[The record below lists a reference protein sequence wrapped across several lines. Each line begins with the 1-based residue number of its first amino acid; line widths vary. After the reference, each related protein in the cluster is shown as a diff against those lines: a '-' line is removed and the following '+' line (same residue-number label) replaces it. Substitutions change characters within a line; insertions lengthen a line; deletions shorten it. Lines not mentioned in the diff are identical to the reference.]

1 MPMNRLAIIFLL
13 FLTASMAFTTTPN
26 IVHADSQ
33 LLSLVT
39 IIENARGHIKS
50 DIQSVDNIPGEVYRL
65 YDEGNKEANLLIK
78 AVEMEDT
85 VSSKQHFIAAMTAF
99 KKISIIIAD
108 LESQKVEKTVPIQ
121 GLLIKKYESNVKKLK
136 IIADRLKVDIDFQ
149 QIDQL
154 LTLAKSNYAQSE
166 FEQNEQVLS
175 KITSEGKQ
183 INKIL
188 YEINLQNKIHK
199 AKLFA
204 QKYTERINNLI
215 SQATKIGSLQNAQE
229 LERTKIHLLNANTT
243 SQISQNIKIVIVI
256 QQKLQGVQEIHEA
269 KLLNIKS
276 TLNSLEQKAK
286 SLSHDVTEYKAS
298 GHFLKKAFYLID
310 GAKKDLQ
317 GNPDLALKKIKVIKD
332 ILTKIEKM
340 IYISS

>member
-1 MPMNRLAIIFLL
+1 MPMNKLSVIFLL

-50 DIQSVDNIPGEVYRL
+50 DIQSADNIPQEVYRL
-65 YDEGNKEANLLIK
+65 YDEATKEANLLIK
-78 AVEMEDT
+78 AVEKEDSI
-85 VSSKQHFIAAMTAF
+85 SSKQHFIAAMTAF
-99 KKISIIIAD
+99 KKISIIIAN
-108 LESQKVEKTVPIQ
+108 LESEKVEKTVPVQ

-136 IIADRLKVDIDFQ
+136 IIADRLNADINFQ

-154 LTLAKSNYAQSE
+154 LTLAKSNYAQNE
-166 FEQNEQVLS
+166 FKQNEQILS
-175 KITSEGKQ
+175 KITTEGKQ

-188 YEINLQNKIHK
+188 YEINQQNQIHK

-215 SQATKIGSLQNAQE
+215 AQATKIGLLQNAQE
-229 LERTKIHLLNANTT
+229 LERTKMHLLNANTT

-256 QQKLQGVQEIHEA
+256 QQKLQGVQEIHEG
-269 KLLNIKS
+269 KLLHIKS
-276 TLNSLEQKAK
+276 TLDSLEQKAK
-286 SLSHDVTEYKAS
+286 SLSHDIVENNAS

-332 ILTKIEKM
+332 ILTKVEKM
-340 IYISS
+340 IYTLS

>member
-1 MPMNRLAIIFLL
+1 MPMNKLAIIFLL
-13 FLTASMAFTTTPN
+13 FLTASMAFTTPN
-26 IVHADSQ
+26 MVHADSQ

-50 DIQSVDNIPGEVYRL
+50 DIQSADNIPEEVYRL

-78 AVEMEDT
+78 AVEKEDSI
-85 VSSKQHFIAAMTAF
+85 SSKQHFIAAMTAF
-99 KKISIIIAD
+99 KKISIIIAN
-108 LESQKVEKTVPIQ
+108 LESEKVEKTVPVQ

-136 IIADRLKVDIDFQ
+136 IIADRLNADINFQ

-154 LTLAKSNYAQSE
+154 LTLAKSNYAQNE
-166 FEQNEQVLS
+166 FEQNEQILS
-175 KITSEGKQ
+175 KITTEGKQ

-188 YEINLQNKIHK
+188 YEINQQNQIHK

-215 SQATKIGSLQNAQE
+215 SQATKIGLLQNAQE

-286 SLSHDVTEYKAS
+286 SLSPDIVENNAS

-310 GAKKDLQ
+310 EAKKDLQ

-332 ILTKIEKM
+332 ILTKVEKM

>member
-1 MPMNRLAIIFLL
+1 MPMNKLAIIFLL
-13 FLTASMAFTTTPN
+13 FLTASMAFTTPN
-26 IVHADSQ
+26 MVHADSQ

-50 DIQSVDNIPGEVYRL
+50 DIQSADNIPEEVYRL
-65 YDEGNKEANLLIK
+65 YDEGNKAANLLIK
-78 AVEMEDT
+78 AVEKEDT

-108 LESQKVEKTVPIQ
+108 LESEKVEKTVPIQ

-136 IIADRLKVDIDFQ
+136 IIADRLKADIDFQ

-154 LTLAKSNYAQSE
+154 LSLAKSNYAQSE

-175 KITSEGKQ
+175 KITTEGKQ

-188 YEINLQNKIHK
+188 YEINQQNQIHK

-229 LERTKIHLLNANTT
+229 LERTKMHLLNANTT
-243 SQISQNIKIVIVI
+243 SQISQNIKIVIII
-256 QQKLQGVQEIHEA
+256 QQKLYDVQEIHQA
-269 KLLNIKS
+269 KILNIKS
-276 TLNSLEQKAK
+276 TLDSLEQKAK
-286 SLSHDVTEYKAS
+286 SLSPDIVENNAS

-332 ILTKIEKM
+332 ILTKVEKM

>member
-1 MPMNRLAIIFLL
+1 MSMNKLAIIFLL
-13 FLTASMAFTTTPN
+13 FLTASMAFTTPN
-26 IVHADSQ
+26 IAHADSQ
-33 LLSLVT
+33 LQSLVI

-50 DIQSVDNIPGEVYRL
+50 DIQSADNIPEEVYRL
-65 YDEGNKEANLLIK
+65 YDEGNKAANLLIK
-78 AVEMEDT
+78 AVEKEDT

-108 LESQKVEKTVPIQ
+108 LESEKVEKTVPIQ

-136 IIADRLKVDIDFQ
+136 IIADRLKADIDFQ

-154 LTLAKSNYAQSE
+154 LSLAKSNYAQSE

-175 KITSEGKQ
+175 KITTEGKQ

-188 YEINLQNKIHK
+188 YEINQQNQIHK

-229 LERTKIHLLNANTT
+229 LERTKMHLLNANTT
-243 SQISQNIKIVIVI
+243 SQISQNIKIVIII
-256 QQKLQGVQEIHEA
+256 QQKLYDVQEIHQA
-269 KLLNIKS
+269 KILNIKS
-276 TLNSLEQKAK
+276 TLDSLEQKAK
-286 SLSHDVTEYKAS
+286 SLSPDIVENNAS

-332 ILTKIEKM
+332 ILTKVEKM

>member
-1 MPMNRLAIIFLL
+1 MNKIAIIFLL
-13 FLTASMAFTTTPN
+13 FLTASMAFTTPN
-26 IVHADSQ
+26 IVYADSQ

-39 IIENARGHIKS
+39 IIENVRGHIKS
-50 DIQSVDNIPGEVYRL
+50 DIQSADNIPQEVYRL

-78 AVEMEDT
+78 AVEKEDSI
-85 VSSKQHFIAAMTAF
+85 SSKQHFIAAMTAF
-99 KKISIIIAD
+99 KKISIMIAD
-108 LESQKVEKTVPIQ
+108 LESDKVEKTIPIQ

-136 IIADRLKVDIDFQ
+136 IIADRLNADINFQ

-154 LTLAKSNYAQSE
+154 LTLAKSNYAQNE
-166 FEQNEQVLS
+166 FEQNEQILS
-175 KITSEGKQ
+175 KITTEGKQ

-188 YEINLQNKIHK
+188 YEINQQNQIHK

-215 SQATKIGSLQNAQE
+215 SQATKIGLLQNAQE
-229 LERTKIHLLNANTT
+229 LERTKTLLLNANTT

-256 QQKLQGVQEIHEA
+256 QQKLQGVQEIHES
-269 KLLNIKS
+269 KILNIKS

-286 SLSHDVTEYKAS
+286 SLSPDIVENNAS

>member
-1 MPMNRLAIIFLL
+1 MPMNKLAIIFLL

-50 DIQSVDNIPGEVYRL
+50 DIQSADNIPEEVYRL

-78 AVEMEDT
+78 AVEKEDSI
-85 VSSKQHFIAAMTAF
+85 SSKQHFIAAMTAF
-99 KKISIIIAD
+99 KKISIIIAN
-108 LESQKVEKTVPIQ
+108 LESEKVEKTVPVQ

-136 IIADRLKVDIDFQ
+136 IIADRLNADINFQ

-154 LTLAKSNYAQSE
+154 LTLAKSNYAQNE
-166 FEQNEQVLS
+166 FEQNEQILS
-175 KITSEGKQ
+175 KITTEGKQ

-188 YEINLQNKIHK
+188 YEINQQNQIHK

-215 SQATKIGSLQNAQE
+215 SQATKIGLLQNAQE
-229 LERTKIHLLNANTT
+229 LERTKMHLLNANTT

-269 KLLNIKS
+269 KILNIKS

-286 SLSHDVTEYKAS
+286 SLSPDIVENNAS

-332 ILTKIEKM
+332 ILTKVEKM

>member
-1 MPMNRLAIIFLL
+1 MPMNKLVIIFLL
-13 FLTASMAFTTTPN
+13 FLTASMAFTTPN

-50 DIQSVDNIPGEVYRL
+50 DIQSADNIPQEVYRL

-78 AVEMEDT
+78 AVEKEDSI
-85 VSSKQHFIAAMTAF
+85 SSKQHFIAAMTAF
-99 KKISIIIAD
+99 KKISIIIAN
-108 LESQKVEKTVPIQ
+108 LESEKVEKTVPVQ

-136 IIADRLKVDIDFQ
+136 IIADRLNADINFQ

-154 LTLAKSNYAQSE
+154 LTLAKSNYAQNE
-166 FEQNEQVLS
+166 FEQNEQILS
-175 KITSEGKQ
+175 KITTEGKQ

-188 YEINLQNKIHK
+188 YEINQQNQIHK

-215 SQATKIGSLQNAQE
+215 AQATKIGLLQNAQE

-243 SQISQNIKIVIVI
+243 SQISQNIKIVIII

-269 KLLNIKS
+269 KLLYIKS
-276 TLNSLEQKAK
+276 TLDSLEQKAK
-286 SLSHDVTEYKAS
+286 SLSHDIVENNAS

-332 ILTKIEKM
+332 ILTKVEKM
-340 IYISS
+340 IYTLS

>member
-1 MPMNRLAIIFLL
+1 MPMNKLAIIFLL

-33 LLSLVT
+33 LQSLVT

-50 DIQSVDNIPGEVYRL
+50 DIQSADNIPGEVYRL

-78 AVEMEDT
+78 AVEKEDT

-121 GLLIKKYESNVKKLK
+121 GLLIKKYESNIKKLK
-136 IIADRLKVDIDFQ
+136 MIADRLKVDIDFQ

-175 KITSEGKQ
+175 
-183 INKIL
+183 
-188 YEINLQNKIHK
+188 
-199 AKLFA
+199 
-204 QKYTERINNLI
+204 
-215 SQATKIGSLQNAQE
+215 
-229 LERTKIHLLNANTT
+229 
-243 SQISQNIKIVIVI
+243 
-256 QQKLQGVQEIHEA
+256 
-269 KLLNIKS
+269 
-276 TLNSLEQKAK
+276 
-286 SLSHDVTEYKAS
+286 
-298 GHFLKKAFYLID
+298 
-310 GAKKDLQ
+310 
-317 GNPDLALKKIKVIKD
+317 
-332 ILTKIEKM
+332 
-340 IYISS
+340 

>member
-1 MPMNRLAIIFLL
+1 MPMNKLAIIFLL

-50 DIQSVDNIPGEVYRL
+50 DIQSADNIPEEVYQL
-65 YDEGNKEANLLIK
+65 YDEGNKEANLLIES
-78 AVEMEDT
+78 VEKEDPI
-85 VSSKQHFIAAMTAF
+85 SSKQHFIAAMTAF

-108 LESQKVEKTVPIQ
+108 LESEKVEKTIPVQ

-136 IIADRLKVDIDFQ
+136 IIADRLKAGIDFQ

-154 LTLAKSNYAQSE
+154 LALAKSNYAQSE
-166 FEQNEQVLS
+166 FKQNEQILS
-175 KITSEGKQ
+175 KIMTEGKQ

-188 YEINLQNKIHK
+188 YEINQENQIHK
-199 AKLFA
+199 AKLFV

-215 SQATKIGSLQNAQE
+215 SQATKIGLLQNAQE

-256 QQKLQGVQEIHEA
+256 QQKLQGVHEIHES

-286 SLSHDVTEYKAS
+286 SLSPDIVEDNAS

-310 GAKKDLQ
+310 EAKKDLQ

-332 ILTKIEKM
+332 ILTKVEKM

>member
-1 MPMNRLAIIFLL
+1 MNKLAIIFLL
-13 FLTASMAFTTTPN
+13 FLTASMAFTTPN
-26 IVHADSQ
+26 IAHADSQ
-33 LLSLVT
+33 LQSLVI

-50 DIQSVDNIPGEVYRL
+50 DIQSADNIPEEVYRL
-65 YDEGNKEANLLIK
+65 YDEGNKAANLLIK
-78 AVEMEDT
+78 AVEKEDT

-108 LESQKVEKTVPIQ
+108 LESEKVEKTVPIQ

-136 IIADRLKVDIDFQ
+136 IIADRLKADIDFQ

-154 LTLAKSNYAQSE
+154 LSLAKSNYAQSE

-175 KITSEGKQ
+175 KITTEGKQ

-188 YEINLQNKIHK
+188 YEINQQNQIHK

-229 LERTKIHLLNANTT
+229 LERTKMHLLNANTT
-243 SQISQNIKIVIVI
+243 SQISQNIKIVIII
-256 QQKLQGVQEIHEA
+256 QQKLYDVQEIHQA
-269 KLLNIKS
+269 KILNIKS
-276 TLNSLEQKAK
+276 TLDSLEQKAK
-286 SLSHDVTEYKAS
+286 SLSPDIVENNAS

-332 ILTKIEKM
+332 ILTKVEKM

>member
-1 MPMNRLAIIFLL
+1 MNKLAIIFLL
-13 FLTASMAFTTTPN
+13 FLTASMAFTTPN
-26 IVHADSQ
+26 MVHADSQ

-50 DIQSVDNIPGEVYRL
+50 DIQSADNIPEEVYRL
-65 YDEGNKEANLLIK
+65 YDEGNKAANLLIK
-78 AVEMEDT
+78 AVEKEDT

-108 LESQKVEKTVPIQ
+108 LESEKVEKTVPIQ

-136 IIADRLKVDIDFQ
+136 IIADRLKADIDFQ

-154 LTLAKSNYAQSE
+154 LSLAKSNYAQSE

-175 KITSEGKQ
+175 KITTEGKQ

-188 YEINLQNKIHK
+188 YEINQQNQIHK

-229 LERTKIHLLNANTT
+229 LERTKMHLLNANTT
-243 SQISQNIKIVIVI
+243 SQISQNIKIVIII
-256 QQKLQGVQEIHEA
+256 QQKLYDVQEIHQA
-269 KLLNIKS
+269 KILNIKS
-276 TLNSLEQKAK
+276 TLDSLEQKAK
-286 SLSHDVTEYKAS
+286 SLSPDIVENNAS

-332 ILTKIEKM
+332 ILTKVEKM

>member
-1 MPMNRLAIIFLL
+1 MNKLAIIFLL
-13 FLTASMAFTTTPN
+13 FLTASMAFTTPN
-26 IVHADSQ
+26 IAHADSQ
-33 LLSLVT
+33 LQSLVI

-50 DIQSVDNIPGEVYRL
+50 DIQSADNIPQEVYRL
-65 YDEGNKEANLLIK
+65 YDEATKEANLLIK
-78 AVEMEDT
+78 AVEKEDSI
-85 VSSKQHFIAAMTAF
+85 SSKQHFIAAMTAF
-99 KKISIIIAD
+99 KKISIIIAN
-108 LESQKVEKTVPIQ
+108 LESEKVEKTVPVQ

-136 IIADRLKVDIDFQ
+136 IIADRLNADINFQ

-154 LTLAKSNYAQSE
+154 LTLAKSNYAQNE
-166 FEQNEQVLS
+166 FKQNEQILS
-175 KITSEGKQ
+175 KITTEGKQ

-188 YEINLQNKIHK
+188 YEINQQNQIHK

-215 SQATKIGSLQNAQE
+215 SQATKIGLLQNAQE
-229 LERTKIHLLNANTT
+229 LERTKMHLLNANTT

-256 QQKLQGVQEIHEA
+256 QQKLQGVQEIHEG
-269 KLLNIKS
+269 KLLHIKS
-276 TLNSLEQKAK
+276 TLDSLEQKAK
-286 SLSHDVTEYKAS
+286 SLSHDIVENNAS

-332 ILTKIEKM
+332 ILTKVEKM
-340 IYISS
+340 IYTLS

>member
-1 MPMNRLAIIFLL
+1 MPMNKLAIIFLL

-50 DIQSVDNIPGEVYRL
+50 DIQSADNIPEEVYRL

-78 AVEMEDT
+78 AVEKEDSI
-85 VSSKQHFIAAMTAF
+85 SSKQHFIAAMTAF

-108 LESQKVEKTVPIQ
+108 LESEKVEKTVPVQ

-136 IIADRLKVDIDFQ
+136 LIADRLKAGIDFQ

-154 LTLAKSNYAQSE
+154 LTLAKSNYAQNE
-166 FEQNEQVLS
+166 FEQNEQILS
-175 KITSEGKQ
+175 KITTEGKQ

-188 YEINLQNKIHK
+188 YEINQQNQIHK

-204 QKYTERINNLI
+204 QKYTERINDLI
-215 SQATKIGSLQNAQE
+215 SQATKIGLLQNAQE

-256 QQKLQGVQEIHEA
+256 QQKLQGVQEIHES
-269 KLLNIKS
+269 KILNIKS

-286 SLSHDVTEYKAS
+286 SLSPDIVENNAS

-310 GAKKDLQ
+310 EAKKDLQ

-332 ILTKIEKM
+332 ILTKVEKM

>member
-1 MPMNRLAIIFLL
+1 MSMNKLVIIFLL
-13 FLTASMAFTTTPN
+13 FLTASMAFTTPN
-26 IVHADSQ
+26 IAHADSQ

-50 DIQSVDNIPGEVYRL
+50 DIQSADNIPKEVYQL

-78 AVEMEDT
+78 AVEKEDSI
-85 VSSKQHFIAAMTAF
+85 SSKQHFIAAMTAF

-108 LESQKVEKTVPIQ
+108 LESEKVEKTIPVQ

-136 IIADRLKVDIDFQ
+136 LIADRLNADINFQ

-154 LTLAKSNYAQSE
+154 LTLAKSNYAQNE
-166 FEQNEQVLS
+166 FEQNEQILS
-175 KITSEGKQ
+175 KITTEGKQ

-188 YEINLQNKIHK
+188 YEINQQNQIHK

-215 SQATKIGSLQNAQE
+215 SQATKIGLLQNAQE
-229 LERTKIHLLNANTT
+229 LERTKMLLLNANTT

-256 QQKLQGVQEIHEA
+256 QQKLQGIQEIHES
-269 KLLNIKS
+269 KLLHIKS
-276 TLNSLEQKAK
+276 TLDSLEQKAK
-286 SLSHDVTEYKAS
+286 SLSPDIVEINAS

-310 GAKKDLQ
+310 EAKKDLQ
-317 GNPDLALKKIKVIKD
+317 GNSDLALKKIKVIKD
-332 ILTKIEKM
+332 ILTKVEKM

>member
-1 MPMNRLAIIFLL
+1 MSMNKLAIIFLL
-13 FLTASMAFTTTPN
+13 FLTASMAFTTPN

-50 DIQSVDNIPGEVYRL
+50 DIQSAGNIPEEVYRL
-65 YDEGNKEANLLIK
+65 YDEGNKAANLLIK
-78 AVEMEDT
+78 AVEKEDT

-108 LESQKVEKTVPIQ
+108 LESEKVEKTVPIQ

-136 IIADRLKVDIDFQ
+136 IIADRLKADIDFR

-154 LTLAKSNYAQSE
+154 LSLAKSNYAQSE

-175 KITSEGKQ
+175 KITTEGRQ

-188 YEINLQNKIHK
+188 YEINQQNQIHK

-215 SQATKIGSLQNAQE
+215 SQATKIGLLQNAQE
-229 LERTKIHLLNANTT
+229 LERTKIQLLNSNTT
-243 SQISQNIKIVIVI
+243 SQISQNIKIVIII
-256 QQKLQGVQEIHEA
+256 QQKLYDVQEIHQA
-269 KLLNIKS
+269 KILNIKS
-276 TLNSLEQKAK
+276 MLDSLEQKAK
-286 SLSHDVTEYKAS
+286 SLSPDIVENNAS

-332 ILTKIEKM
+332 ILTKVEKM

>member
-1 MPMNRLAIIFLL
+1 MPMNKLAIIFLL

-50 DIQSVDNIPGEVYRL
+50 DIQSADNIPEEVYRL
-65 YDEGNKEANLLIK
+65 YDEGNKAANLLIK
-78 AVEMEDT
+78 AVEKEDT

-108 LESQKVEKTVPIQ
+108 LESEKVEKTVPIQ

-136 IIADRLKVDIDFQ
+136 IIADRLKADIDFQ

-154 LTLAKSNYAQSE
+154 LSLAKSNYAQSE

-175 KITSEGKQ
+175 KITTEGKQ

-188 YEINLQNKIHK
+188 YEINQQNQIHK

-215 SQATKIGSLQNAQE
+215 SQATKIGLLQNAQE
-229 LERTKIHLLNANTT
+229 LERTKMHLLNANTT

-269 KLLNIKS
+269 KILNIKS

-286 SLSHDVTEYKAS
+286 SLSPDIVENNAS

-332 ILTKIEKM
+332 ILTKVEKM

>member
-33 LLSLVT
+33 LQSLVT

-50 DIQSVDNIPGEVYRL
+50 DIQSADNLPEEVYRL
-65 YDEGNKEANLLIK
+65 YDEGNKEANLLIE
-78 AVEMEDT
+78 AVEKEDPI
-85 VSSKQHFIAAMTAF
+85 SSKQHFIAAMTAF

-108 LESQKVEKTVPIQ
+108 LESEKAEKTVPIQ

-136 IIADRLKVDIDFQ
+136 IIADRLKAGIDFQ

-154 LTLAKSNYAQSE
+154 LALAKSNYAQSE
-166 FEQNEQVLS
+166 FKQNEQILS
-175 KITSEGKQ
+175 KIMTEGKQ

-188 YEINLQNKIHK
+188 YEINQQNQIHK

-215 SQATKIGSLQNAQE
+215 AQATKIGLLQNAQE

-256 QQKLQGVQEIHEA
+256 QQKLQGVHEIHES

-286 SLSHDVTEYKAS
+286 SLSPDIVENNAS

-332 ILTKIEKM
+332 ILTKVEKM

>member
-1 MPMNRLAIIFLL
+1 MSMNKLAIIFLL
-13 FLTASMAFTTTPN
+13 FLTASMAFTTPN
-26 IVHADSQ
+26 IAHADSQ
-33 LLSLVT
+33 LQSLVI

-50 DIQSVDNIPGEVYRL
+50 DIQSADNIPEEVYRL
-65 YDEGNKEANLLIK
+65 YDKGNKEVNLLMK
-78 AVEMEDT
+78 AVEKEDLI
-85 VSSKQHFIAAMTAF
+85 SSKQHFIAAMTAF

-108 LESQKVEKTVPIQ
+108 LESEKVEKTIPVQ
-121 GLLIKKYESNVKKLK
+121 GLLIKKYELNVKKLK
-136 IIADRLKVDIDFQ
+136 IIADRLKADIDFQ
-149 QIDQL
+149 HIDQL
-154 LTLAKSNYAQSE
+154 LTLAKSNYVQSE
-166 FEQNEQVLS
+166 FKQNEQVLS
-175 KITSEGKQ
+175 KITTEGKQ

-188 YEINLQNKIHK
+188 YEINQQNQIHK

-215 SQATKIGSLQNAQE
+215 SQATKIGLLQNAQE
-229 LERTKIHLLNANTT
+229 LERTKMHLLNANTT

-269 KLLNIKS
+269 KLLHIKS
-276 TLNSLEQKAK
+276 TLDSLEQKAK
-286 SLSHDVTEYKAS
+286 SLSHDIVENNAS

-332 ILTKIEKM
+332 ILTKVEKM
-340 IYISS
+340 IYILS

>member
-1 MPMNRLAIIFLL
+1 MNKLAIIFLL
-13 FLTASMAFTTTPN
+13 FLTASMAFTTPN
-26 IVHADSQ
+26 MVHADSQ

-50 DIQSVDNIPGEVYRL
+50 DIQSADNIPEEVYRL
-65 YDEGNKEANLLIK
+65 YDEGNKAANLLIK
-78 AVEMEDT
+78 AVEKEDT

-136 IIADRLKVDIDFQ
+136 IIADRLKADIDFQ

-154 LTLAKSNYAQSE
+154 LSLAKSNYAQSE

-175 KITSEGKQ
+175 KITTEGKQ

-188 YEINLQNKIHK
+188 YEINQQNQIHK

-229 LERTKIHLLNANTT
+229 LERTKMHLLNANTT
-243 SQISQNIKIVIVI
+243 SQISQNIKIVIII
-256 QQKLQGVQEIHEA
+256 QQKLYDVQEIHQA
-269 KLLNIKS
+269 KILNIKS
-276 TLNSLEQKAK
+276 TLDSLEQKAK
-286 SLSHDVTEYKAS
+286 SLSPDIVENNAS

-310 GAKKDLQ
+310 GAKKELQ

-332 ILTKIEKM
+332 ILTKVEKM

>member
-1 MPMNRLAIIFLL
+1 MPMNKLAIIFLL

-50 DIQSVDNIPGEVYRL
+50 DIQSADNIPQEVYRL

-78 AVEMEDT
+78 AVEKEDSI
-85 VSSKQHFIAAMTAF
+85 SSKQHFIAAMTAF

-108 LESQKVEKTVPIQ
+108 LESEKAEKTVPVQ

-136 IIADRLKVDIDFQ
+136 IIADRLNADINFQ

-154 LTLAKSNYAQSE
+154 LTLAKSNYAQNE
-166 FEQNEQVLS
+166 FEQNEQILS
-175 KITSEGKQ
+175 KITTEGKQ

-188 YEINLQNKIHK
+188 YEINQQNQIHK

-204 QKYTERINNLI
+204 QKYTERINDLI
-215 SQATKIGSLQNAQE
+215 SQATKIGLLQNAQE

-256 QQKLQGVQEIHEA
+256 QQKLQGVQEIHES
-269 KLLNIKS
+269 KILNIKS

-286 SLSHDVTEYKAS
+286 SLSPDIVENNAS

-310 GAKKDLQ
+310 EAKKDLQ

-332 ILTKIEKM
+332 ILTKVEKM

>member
-1 MPMNRLAIIFLL
+1 MNKLAIIFLL
-13 FLTASMAFTTTPN
+13 FLTASMAFTTPN
-26 IVHADSQ
+26 MVHADSQ

-50 DIQSVDNIPGEVYRL
+50 DIQSADNIPEEVYRL
-65 YDEGNKEANLLIK
+65 YDEGNKAANLLIK
-78 AVEMEDT
+78 AVEKEDT

-108 LESQKVEKTVPIQ
+108 LESEKVEKTVPIQ

-136 IIADRLKVDIDFQ
+136 IIADRLKADIDFQ

-154 LTLAKSNYAQSE
+154 LSLAKSNYAQSE

-175 KITSEGKQ
+175 KITTEGKQ

-188 YEINLQNKIHK
+188 YEINQQNQIHK

-229 LERTKIHLLNANTT
+229 LERTKMHLLNANTT
-243 SQISQNIKIVIVI
+243 SQISQNIKIVIII
-256 QQKLQGVQEIHEA
+256 QQKLYDVQEIHQA
-269 KLLNIKS
+269 KILNIKS
-276 TLNSLEQKAK
+276 TLDSLEQKAK
-286 SLSHDVTEYKAS
+286 SLSPDIVENNAS
-298 GHFLKKAFYLID
+298 GHFLKKAFYLIE

-332 ILTKIEKM
+332 ILTKVEKM

>member
-1 MPMNRLAIIFLL
+1 MPMNKLAIIFLL
-13 FLTASMAFTTTPN
+13 FLTASMAFTTPN

-50 DIQSVDNIPGEVYRL
+50 DIQSADNIPQEVYRL

-78 AVEMEDT
+78 AVEKEDSI
-85 VSSKQHFIAAMTAF
+85 SSKQHFIAAMTAF
-99 KKISIIIAD
+99 KKISIIIAN
-108 LESQKVEKTVPIQ
+108 LESEKVEKTVPVQ

-136 IIADRLKVDIDFQ
+136 IIADRLNADINFQ

-154 LTLAKSNYAQSE
+154 LTLAKSNYAQNE
-166 FEQNEQVLS
+166 FKQNEQILS
-175 KITSEGKQ
+175 KITTEGKQ

-188 YEINLQNKIHK
+188 YEINQQNQIHK

-215 SQATKIGSLQNAQE
+215 LQATKIGLLQNAQE
-229 LERTKIHLLNANTT
+229 LERTKMHLLNANTT
-243 SQISQNIKIVIVI
+243 SQISQNIKIVIII
-256 QQKLQGVQEIHEA
+256 QQKLYDVQEIHQA
-269 KLLNIKS
+269 KILNIKS
-276 TLNSLEQKAK
+276 MLDSLEQKAK
-286 SLSHDVTEYKAS
+286 SLSHDIVESNAS

-332 ILTKIEKM
+332 ILTKVEKM

>member
-1 MPMNRLAIIFLL
+1 MPMNKLAIIFLL

-50 DIQSVDNIPGEVYRL
+50 DIQSADNIPEEVYQL
-65 YDEGNKEANLLIK
+65 YDEGNKEANLLIES
-78 AVEMEDT
+78 VEKEDPI
-85 VSSKQHFIAAMTAF
+85 SSKQHFTAAMTAF

-108 LESQKVEKTVPIQ
+108 LESEKVEKTIPVQ

-136 IIADRLKVDIDFQ
+136 IIADRLKAGIDFQ

-154 LTLAKSNYAQSE
+154 LALAKSNYAQSE
-166 FEQNEQVLS
+166 FKQNEQILS
-175 KITSEGKQ
+175 KIMTEGKQ

-188 YEINLQNKIHK
+188 YEINQQNQIHK
-199 AKLFA
+199 AKLFV

-215 SQATKIGSLQNAQE
+215 SQATKIGLLQNAQE

-256 QQKLQGVQEIHEA
+256 QQKLQGVHEIHES

-286 SLSHDVTEYKAS
+286 SLSPDIVENNAS

-310 GAKKDLQ
+310 EAKKDLQ

-332 ILTKIEKM
+332 ILTKVEKM

>member
-1 MPMNRLAIIFLL
+1 MLMNKLAIIFLL
-13 FLTASMAFTTTPN
+13 FLTASMVFTTTPN

-50 DIQSVDNIPGEVYRL
+50 DIQSADNIPEEVYRL
-65 YDEGNKEANLLIK
+65 YDEGNKAANLLIK
-78 AVEMEDT
+78 AVEKEDT

-108 LESQKVEKTVPIQ
+108 LESEKVEKTVPIQ

-136 IIADRLKVDIDFQ
+136 IIADRLKADIDFQ

-154 LTLAKSNYAQSE
+154 LSLAKSNYAQSE

-175 KITSEGKQ
+175 KITTEGKQ

-188 YEINLQNKIHK
+188 YEINQQNQIHK

-215 SQATKIGSLQNAQE
+215 AQATKIGLLQNAQE
-229 LERTKIHLLNANTT
+229 LERTKMHLLNANTT

-286 SLSHDVTEYKAS
+286 SLSPDIVENNAS

-310 GAKKDLQ
+310 EAKKDLQ

>member
-1 MPMNRLAIIFLL
+1 MSMNKLPVIFLL

-50 DIQSVDNIPGEVYRL
+50 DIQSADNIPQEVYRL

-78 AVEMEDT
+78 AVEKEDSI
-85 VSSKQHFIAAMTAF
+85 SSKQHFIAAMTAF
-99 KKISIIIAD
+99 KKISIIIAN
-108 LESQKVEKTVPIQ
+108 LESEKVEKTVPVQ

-136 IIADRLKVDIDFQ
+136 IIADRLNA
-149 QIDQL
+149 
-154 LTLAKSNYAQSE
+154 T
-166 FEQNEQVLS
+166 
-175 KITSEGKQ
+175 EGKQ

-188 YEINLQNKIHK
+188 YEINQQNQIHK

-215 SQATKIGSLQNAQE
+215 AQATKIGLLQNAQE
-229 LERTKIHLLNANTT
+229 LERTKMHLLNANTT
-243 SQISQNIKIVIVI
+243 SQISQNIKIVIII
-256 QQKLQGVQEIHEA
+256 QQKLEGVQEIHES
-269 KLLNIKS
+269 KLLHIKS
-276 TLNSLEQKAK
+276 TLDSLEQKAK
-286 SLSHDVTEYKAS
+286 SLSPDIVENNAS
-298 GHFLKKAFYLID
+298 GNFLKKAFYLID

-332 ILTKIEKM
+332 ILTKVEKM

>member
-1 MPMNRLAIIFLL
+1 MNKLAIIFLL

-50 DIQSVDNIPGEVYRL
+50 DIQSADNIPEEVYRL
-65 YDEGNKEANLLIK
+65 YDKGNKEANLLIK
-78 AVEMEDT
+78 AVEKGDT
-85 VSSKQHFIAAMTAF
+85 VSSKQHFIVAMTAF

-136 IIADRLKVDIDFQ
+136 IIADRLKVDVDFQ

-183 INKIL
+183 IYLIQ
-188 YEINLQNKIHK
+188 YFINL
-199 AKLFA
+199 
-204 QKYTERINNLI
+204 
-215 SQATKIGSLQNAQE
+215 
-229 LERTKIHLLNANTT
+229 
-243 SQISQNIKIVIVI
+243 
-256 QQKLQGVQEIHEA
+256 
-269 KLLNIKS
+269 
-276 TLNSLEQKAK
+276 
-286 SLSHDVTEYKAS
+286 LS
-298 GHFLKKAFYLID
+298 F
-310 GAKKDLQ
+310 
-317 GNPDLALKKIKVIKD
+317 
-332 ILTKIEKM
+332 
-340 IYISS
+340 

>member
-1 MPMNRLAIIFLL
+1 MPMNKLAIIFLL

-50 DIQSVDNIPGEVYRL
+50 DIQSADNIPEEVYQL
-65 YDEGNKEANLLIK
+65 YDEGNKEANLLIES
-78 AVEMEDT
+78 VEKEDPI
-85 VSSKQHFIAAMTAF
+85 SSKQHFIAAMTAF

-108 LESQKVEKTVPIQ
+108 LESEKVEKTIPVQ

-136 IIADRLKVDIDFQ
+136 IIADRLKAGIDFQ

-154 LTLAKSNYAQSE
+154 LALAKSNYAQSE
-166 FEQNEQVLS
+166 FKQNEQILS
-175 KITSEGKQ
+175 KIMTEGKQ

-188 YEINLQNKIHK
+188 YEINQQNQIHK
-199 AKLFA
+199 AKLFV

-215 SQATKIGSLQNAQE
+215 SQATKIGLLQNAQE

-256 QQKLQGVQEIHEA
+256 QQKLQGVHEIHES

-286 SLSHDVTEYKAS
+286 SLSPDIVENNAS

-310 GAKKDLQ
+310 EAKKDLQ

-332 ILTKIEKM
+332 ILTKVEKM

>member
-1 MPMNRLAIIFLL
+1 MSMNKLAIIFLL
-13 FLTASMAFTTTPN
+13 FLTASMAFTTPN

-50 DIQSVDNIPGEVYRL
+50 DIQSAGNIPEEVYRL
-65 YDEGNKEANLLIK
+65 YDEGNKAANLLIK
-78 AVEMEDT
+78 AVEKEDT
-85 VSSKQHFIAAMTAF
+85 VSSKQHFIVAMTAF

-108 LESQKVEKTVPIQ
+108 LESEKVEKTVPIQ

-136 IIADRLKVDIDFQ
+136 IIADRLKADIDFR

-154 LTLAKSNYAQSE
+154 LSLAKSNYAQSE

-175 KITSEGKQ
+175 KITTEGRQ

-188 YEINLQNKIHK
+188 YEINQQNQIHK

-215 SQATKIGSLQNAQE
+215 SQATKIGLLQNAQE
-229 LERTKIHLLNANTT
+229 LERTKIQLLNSNTT
-243 SQISQNIKIVIVI
+243 SQISQNIKIVIII
-256 QQKLQGVQEIHEA
+256 QQKLYDVQEIHQA
-269 KLLNIKS
+269 KILNIKS
-276 TLNSLEQKAK
+276 MLDSLEQKAK
-286 SLSHDVTEYKAS
+286 SLSPDIVENNAS
-298 GHFLKKAFYLID
+298 GNFLKKAFYLID

-332 ILTKIEKM
+332 ILTKVEKM

>member
-1 MPMNRLAIIFLL
+1 MSMNKLAIIFLL
-13 FLTASMAFTTTPN
+13 FLTASMAFTTPN
-26 IVHADSQ
+26 IAHADSQ
-33 LLSLVT
+33 LQSLVI

-50 DIQSVDNIPGEVYRL
+50 DIQSADNIPEEVYRL
-65 YDEGNKEANLLIK
+65 YDKGNKEVNLLMK
-78 AVEMEDT
+78 AVEKEDLI
-85 VSSKQHFIAAMTAF
+85 SSKQHFIAAMTAF

-108 LESQKVEKTVPIQ
+108 LESEKVEKTIPVQ
-121 GLLIKKYESNVKKLK
+121 GLLIKKYELNVKKLK
-136 IIADRLKVDIDFQ
+136 IIADRLKADIDFQ

-154 LTLAKSNYAQSE
+154 LSLAKSNYAQSE

-175 KITSEGKQ
+175 KITTEGKQ

-188 YEINLQNKIHK
+188 YEINQQNQIHK

-229 LERTKIHLLNANTT
+229 LERTKMHLLNANTT
-243 SQISQNIKIVIVI
+243 SQISQNIKIVIII
-256 QQKLQGVQEIHEA
+256 QQKLYDVQEIHQA
-269 KLLNIKS
+269 KILNIKS
-276 TLNSLEQKAK
+276 TLDSLEQKAK
-286 SLSHDVTEYKAS
+286 SLSPDIVENNAS

-332 ILTKIEKM
+332 ILTKVEKM